1 MTIGEKIIKRRIELG
16 MSQDELAKKVGYKD
30 RSSIARIESGK
41 RDIRQSSVM
50 KFAEALN
57 TTPAWLMDISDSSMP
72 KQKTESNAQLL
83 PSEYIRMIP
92 CFESA
97 SAGFGTDAQN
107 RIIELIPLYIVNEKE
122 AEETICIT
130 VRGDSM
136 HPRIEDGDIVQVHKQ
151 DTAETG
157 DIVVILDGDE
167 AFVKRFIH
175 GKNGVILESF
185 NPAYPP
191 MRFTKE
197 ESNHLRVVGVVKRII
212 RNL

>member
-1 MTIGEKIIKRRIELG
+1 MFG
-16 MSQDELAKKVGYKD
+16 DELKAIRKEKHITQKVLAEMCHVKQGTIANWEAGTRRPGPETIAK
-30 RSSIARIESGK
+30 IADILGVTTDMLL
-41 RDIRQSSVM
+41 RDTVD
-50 KFAEALN
+50 
-57 TTPAWLMDISDSSMP
+57 TVTPP
-72 KQKTESNAQLL
+72 EPNAQIL

-107 RIIELIPLYIVNEKE
+107 RIIELIPLYIVNEQE
-122 AEETICIT
+122 AAETICIT

-136 HPRIEDGDIVQVHKQ
+136 HPKIEDGDIVQVHKQ

-191 MRFTKE
+191 MKFTKE
-197 ESNHLRVVGVVKRII
+197 ESNRLRIVGVVKRII

>member
-1 MTIGEKIIKRRIELG
+1 MLGERIKELRKNKG
-16 MSQDELAKKVGYKD
+16 ILQKELADRLSVGKSTVAMWETNKREPD
-30 RSSIARIESGK
+30 AETIAKIADALGVTTDMLLRENGV
-41 RDIRQSSVM
+41 SVTLP
-50 KFAEALN
+50 E
-57 TTPAWLMDISDSSMP
+57 P
-72 KQKTESNAQLL
+72 NAQLL

-107 RIIELIPLYIVNEKE
+107 RIIELIPIYIVNEQE
-122 AEETICIT
+122 AAETICIT

-136 HPRIEDGDIVQVHKQ
+136 HPKIEDGDIVQVHKQ
-151 DTAETG
+151 DIAETG

-191 MRFTKE
+191 MKFTKE
-197 ESNHLRVVGVVKRII
+197 ESNRLRIVGVVKRII

>member
-1 MTIGEKIIKRRIELG
+1 MLGERIKELRKNKG
-16 MSQDELAKKVGYKD
+16 ILQKELADRLSVGKSTVAMWETNKREPD
-30 RSSIARIESGK
+30 AETIAKIADALGVTTDMLLRENGV
-41 RDIRQSSVM
+41 SVTLP
-50 KFAEALN
+50 E
-57 TTPAWLMDISDSSMP
+57 P
-72 KQKTESNAQLL
+72 NAQLL

-107 RIIELIPLYIVNEKE
+107 RIIELIPIYIVNEQE
-122 AEETICIT
+122 AAETICIT

-191 MRFTKE
+191 MKFTKE
-197 ESNHLRVVGVVKRII
+197 ESNRLRIVGVVKRII

>member
-30 RSSIARIESGK
+30 RSSIARIESGE

-72 KQKTESNAQLL
+72 KQKTESNAKLL

-107 RIIELIPLYIVNEKE
+107 RIIELIPLYIVNEQE
-122 AEETICIT
+122 AAETICII

-191 MRFTKE
+191 MKFTKE
-197 ESNHLRVVGVVKRII
+197 ESNRLRIVGVVKRII

>member
-1 MTIGEKIIKRRIELG
+1 MLGEKIKELRKNKG
-16 MSQDELAKKVGYKD
+16 ILQKELADRLSVGKSTVAMWETNKREPD
-30 RSSIARIESGK
+30 AETIAKIADILGVTTDMLL
-41 RDIRQSSVM
+41 RDTVD
-50 KFAEALN
+50 
-57 TTPAWLMDISDSSMP
+57 TVTPP
-72 KQKTESNAQLL
+72 EPNAQLL

-107 RIIELIPLYIVNEKE
+107 RVIDFIPLYIVNAQE
-122 AEETICIT
+122 AEETICII

-136 HPRIEDGDIVQVHKQ
+136 HPKIEDGDIVQVHKQ

-191 MRFTKE
+191 MKYTRE
-197 ESNHLRVVGVVKRII
+197 ESNNLRIVGVVKRII
-212 RNL
+212 RN

>member
-1 MTIGEKIIKRRIELG
+1 MLGEKIKELRKNKGILQKELADRLSVGKSTVAMWETNKREPDIDTIMKISKILDV
-16 MSQDELAKKVGYKD
+16 SVDELL
-30 RSSIARIESGK
+30 GK
-41 RDIRQSSVM
+41 N
-50 KFAEALN
+50 E
-57 TTPAWLMDISDSSMP
+57 P
-72 KQKTESNAQLL
+72 ESNAQLL

-107 RIIELIPLYIVNEKE
+107 RIIELIPIYIVNEQE
-122 AEETICIT
+122 AAETICII

-151 DTAETG
+151 DIAETG

-191 MRFTKE
+191 MKFTKE
-197 ESNHLRVVGVVKRII
+197 ESNRLRIVGVVKRII

>member
-1 MTIGEKIIKRRIELG
+1 MLGEKIKELRKNKGILQKELADRLSVGKSTVAMWETNKREPDIDTIMKISEFLDV
-16 MSQDELAKKVGYKD
+16 SVDELL
-30 RSSIARIESGK
+30 GK
-41 RDIRQSSVM
+41 N
-50 KFAEALN
+50 A
-57 TTPAWLMDISDSSMP
+57 P
-72 KQKTESNAQLL
+72 ESNAQLL

-107 RIIELIPLYIVNEKE
+107 RVIDFVPLYIVNEHE
-122 AEETICIT
+122 AAETICIT

-157 DIVVILDGDE
+157 DIVVIL
-167 AFVKRFIH
+167 
-175 GKNGVILESF
+175 ESF

-191 MRFTKE
+191 MKFTK
-197 ESNHLRVVGVVKRII
+197 
-212 RNL
+212 